1 MSYYIHTKHTKP
13 MTQETVFQALLKTR
27 IAMYELMD
35 LGLITDNDIDS
46 FEGDLLSDAG
56 IDYDVY
62 QEWKS

>member
-1 MSYYIHTKHTKP
+1 
-13 MTQETVFQALLKTR
+13 
-27 IAMYELMD
+27 MYELMD

-46 FEGDLLSDAG
+46 FEGDLLSDVG